1 MTADSSSL
9 SLQLQADITHFPSFQ
24 SRISFYV
31 YSSRKQI
38 LMLSVCFNTDSH
50 WCFLLFLRDKQK
62 DFRRLSIKSFS
73 SLPHPPSL
81 LFLLLSVARMTTPP
95 LTLNAISEI
104 KVTAVISVL
113 FNFRAADGHS
123 SIEFCFTP
131 SLTSSC
137 SIELSRD
144 LSSSFFHT
152 IKS

>member
-73 SLPHPPSL
+73 SLSHPPSF
-81 LFLLLSVARMTTPP
+81 LFLFLSVARMTTLP

-123 SIEFCFTP
+123 SIEFCFIP

-137 SIELSRD
+137 SIELSKD
-144 LSSSFFHT
+144 LSSSFFHM